1 MLEVSNHG
9 VGFAYSDA
17 GLMQTTVNIRNL
29 SATGYVTYK
38 VHHVINPDQNHNSRF
53 VRGQS

>member
-29 SATGYVTYK
+29 AATGYVTYK
-38 VHHVINPDQNHNSRF
+38 VHDVINREQNDNSRF
-53 VRGQS
+53 VRIQY